1 MIDNTDDTLS
11 AKMVLTVR
19 QNNYDVLRD
28 AKFVI
33 RRYLGENHCVLVWAC
48 QAETEGT
55 LTKANGVQMFDFGWT
70 LVEPAPKSPS
80 SNGDEDELSST
91 IIQSCARVKIKL
103 PDALEHTQE
112 DVIFLTDLVTGSYMR
127 NLVGIHQ
134 SVEDML
140 VEEAIKRTN

>member
-19 QNNYDVLRD
+19 QNGYDVLRE

-33 RRYLGENHCVLVWAC
+33 RRYLAEDHCVLVWAC

-55 LTKANGVQMFDFGWT
+55 LTKANGMQMFDFGWT
-70 LVEPAPKSPS
+70 RVEPAPAVASAD
-80 SNGDEDELSST
+80 GDDDEISST

-134 SVEDML
+134 GVEDML
-140 VEEAIKRTN
+140 VADAIKRAA